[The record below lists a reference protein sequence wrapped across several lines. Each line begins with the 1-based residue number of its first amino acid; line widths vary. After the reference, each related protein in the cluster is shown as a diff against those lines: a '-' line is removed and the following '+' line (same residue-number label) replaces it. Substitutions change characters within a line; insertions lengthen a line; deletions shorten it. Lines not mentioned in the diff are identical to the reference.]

1 MVKYIHHITIY
12 TEVTMDLLKRLQD
25 WYCTHCNGD
34 WEHYYGIKI
43 DTLDNPGGIFTADL
57 SDTMLE
63 NAKFVPVRRGS
74 SDSDDPYWL
83 ECYKEDERFY
93 GAGGIG
99 TLTEIISIFLDW
111 AERNTKTYLW
121 DKKVEELIE
130 RCELTDDV
138 TEMRK
143 VYRELDAVPTEH
155 PRKKELIRLFDERW
169 FDIKTFTEES
179 I

>member
-1 MVKYIHHITIY
+1 
-12 TEVTMDLLKRLQD
+12 
-25 WYCTHCNGD
+25 
-34 WEHYYGIKI
+34 
-43 DTLDNPGGIFTADL
+43 
-57 SDTMLE
+57 MLCE
-63 NAKFVPVRRGS
+63 K
-74 SDSDDPYWL
+74 
-83 ECYKEDERFY
+83 
-93 GAGGIG
+93 
-99 TLTEIISIFLDW
+99 LTELVSIFLDW

-143 VYRELDAVPTEH
+143 IYRELDAIPTEH